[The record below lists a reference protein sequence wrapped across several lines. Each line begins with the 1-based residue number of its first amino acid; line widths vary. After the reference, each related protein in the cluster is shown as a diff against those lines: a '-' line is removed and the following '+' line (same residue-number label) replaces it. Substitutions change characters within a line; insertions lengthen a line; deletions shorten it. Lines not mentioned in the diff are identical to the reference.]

1 VASNDNWGSTTVLTT
16 LMSTTASLGA
26 FALTTGSGDS
36 ALLVDLPPGQYS
48 ATAGGVND
56 GTGIALLELYDADTA
71 ATPTAKLNNIATRGF
86 VGTGSNIVIAGFVI
100 SGSGAKTLLI
110 RAVGPTLSAFGLTGV
125 LADPQLAIYRSS
137 DLILTND
144 DWSTG
149 TASATTSSVATQ
161 VGAFALPS
169 GSKDA
174 AFVVTLPAGAYT
186 VQVNGANATTG
197 LALVEIYEAP

>member
-1 VASNDNWGSTTVLTT
+1 
-16 LMSTTASLGA
+16 SLGA
-26 FALTTGSGDS
+26 FALATGSGDS

-48 ATAGGVND
+48 ASAGGANN
-56 GTGIALLELYDADTA
+56 GTGIALLELYDADPA
-71 ATPTAKLNNIATRGF
+71 GSPTAKLNNIATRGF
-86 VGTGSNIVIAGFVI
+86 VGTGANIMIAGFVV
-100 SGSGAKTLLI
+100 SGEGAKTMLI
-110 RAVGPTLSAFGLTGV
+110 RAVGPALSAFGLTGL
-125 LADPQLAIYRSS
+125 LADPQLAIYRGTES
-137 DLILTND
+137 ILAND

-149 TASATTSSVATQ
+149 PAAAATAPVAPQ

-186 VQVNGANATTG
+186 VQVSGVNSTTG